1 MRSAGNLHQPDL
13 PMTDHEIIQ
22 LCLDPINREKGYRM
36 LVSAYSKKLYW
47 HIRRMVTDHDDANDV
62 VQNVFIKVWKGLP
75 EFRADSKLFTW
86 LYRIATNEAI
96 TFVNEKYRR
105 SSVALESDQA
115 AHLSS
120 MRQDAWF
127 DADDTQRLL
136 QLAIDSLPDKQK
148 QVFVMRYYDEM
159 KYEEM
164 EEILGTSQGALKA
177 SFHHAVRKV
186 EEFLKRGLNQA

>member
-62 VQNVFIKVWKGLP
+62 VQNVFIKVWKALP
-75 EFRADSKLFTW
+75 DFRADSKLFTW

-96 TFVNEKYRR
+96 TFVHEKYRR
-105 SSVALESDQA
+105 SSVALESEHA

-177 SFHHAVRKV
+177 SFHHAVKKV